1 MSRATA
7 DDATLVAA
15 ALAGSQDAYVDLV
28 ERYQRP
34 VFGLVLRLVRDRGLA
49 EDLAQEAFLKAFRA
63 LGSFQRDRKL
73 SSWLFKIAHNTAI
86 DHLRRRELETV
97 PLETPEREGPDLL
110 DSLAGP
116 ELQSPE
122 TKLRRGDLA
131 AALEAAVQRLRPE
144 YRTVMELRF
153 REGLAYE
160 EIAEIT
166 GLPMGTVKTHIHRA
180 RKAMA
185 ACLEELGWTPED
197 A

>member
-7 DDATLVAA
+7 DDATLVGE
-15 ALAGSQDAYVDLV
+15 ALGGSEDAYRDLLL
-28 ERYQRP
+28 RYQRP
-34 VFGLVLRLVRDRGLA
+34 VFGLIVRLVRDRGLA

-63 LGSFQRDRKL
+63 LSGFQRERKF

-86 DHLRRRELETV
+86 DHLRRRELDTV

-122 TKLRRGDLA
+122 TGMRRSDLA
-131 AALEAAVQRLRPE
+131 AALEASVQRLRPE

-153 REGLAYE
+153 REGLSYE

-185 ACLEELGWTPED
+185 EHLEELGWSRED
-197 A
+197 V

>member
-15 ALAGSQDAYVDLV
+15 ALAGSQDAYADLL

-63 LGSFQRDRKL
+63 LGSFQRDRKF

-86 DHLRRRELETV
+86 DRLRRREVDTV

-122 TKLRRGDLA
+122 TSLRRGDLA

-185 ACLEELGWTPED
+185 TCLEELGWARED

>member
-1 MSRATA
+1 VSRTTA
-7 DDATLVAA
+7 DDATLVAD
-15 ALAGSQDAYVDLV
+15 ALAGSQDACQDLL

-63 LGSFQRDRKL
+63 LSAFQSERKF

-86 DHLRRRELETV
+86 DHLRRRRLVTV
-97 PLETPEREGPDLL
+97 PLETPEREGSDLL

-116 ELQSPE
+116 ERESPE
-122 TKLRRGDLA
+122 SSVRRGDLA
-131 AALEAAVQRLRPE
+131 AALEEAVQRLRPE

-153 REGLAYE
+153 REGLSYE

-166 GLPMGTVKTHIHRA
+166 DLPMGTVKTHIHRA

-185 ACLEELGWTPED
+185 ASLETLGWSRED

>member
-185 ACLEELGWTPED
+185 ACLEELGWTRED

>member
-1 MSRATA
+1 MA
-7 DDATLVAA
+7 D
-15 ALAGSQDAYVDLV
+15 ALAGSQDAYQDLL

-34 VFGLVLRLVRDRGLA
+34 VFGLVLRLVRDRSLA

-63 LGSFQRDRKL
+63 LSTFQRERKL

-86 DHLRRRELETV
+86 DHLRRRQLETV

-116 ELQSPE
+116 ERQSPE
-122 TKLRRGDLA
+122 SNVRRGDLA
-131 AALEAAVQRLRPE
+131 AALEEAVQRLRPE

-153 REGLAYE
+153 REGLSYE
-160 EIAEIT
+160 EIVEIT

-185 ACLEELGWTPED
+185 ASLETLGWTRED